1 RVGLRTSS
9 VFLTTPDAG
18 AALILFGRADMAS
31 PVPDQQECADG
42 HGPARPDY
50 LRTRI
55 AGSSVQRRLVIISCA
70 RSWMAAASWLRPTQ
84 TASVASDRVGASQSA
99 GVETGRRQ
107 HRPIKADCH
116 GFRLGSFKV
125 VLADALFPIPRR
137 APARHHFHDCPVE
150 AVSRRRL
157 T

>member
-1 RVGLRTSS
+1 MEHLACSRTVLEGAVAVPRAWVDPIAPALRALGHGAGGTRVGLWTSS

-70 RSWMAAASWLRPTQ
+70 RSWMAAASWLRPC
-84 TASVASDRVGASQSA
+84 A
-99 GVETGRRQ
+99 
-107 HRPIKADCH
+107 
-116 GFRLGSFKV
+116 
-125 VLADALFPIPRR
+125 
-137 APARHHFHDCPVE
+137 
-150 AVSRRRL
+150 
-157 T
+157 